1 MGIRFSS
8 ENLSPTTIINP
19 NEEDSVI
26 PEEFKK
32 KIIKEII
39 LPYYRS
45 NIEYV
50 INTKTGWS
58 KVGVAFFTT
67 STLLVGASSILSF
80 ASGTYPDRNLNF
92 IAGSIGLIALIFKE
106 FASYANSVDHVKT
119 LNINDLLKNIGIN
132 HQMKDMSANFEK
144 VIDKNGGSTSVHN
157 DEISAQIAE
166 LRGLINEKKNI
177 AEGENNV

>member
-1 MGIRFSS
+1 
-8 ENLSPTTIINP
+8 L
-19 NEEDSVI
+19 
-26 PEEFKK
+26 

-58 KVGVAFFTT
+58 KVGVAFFKTT
-67 STLLVGASSILSF
+67 TLLVGASSILSF

-144 VIDKNGGSTSVHN
+144 VIDKNGGTSVYN
-157 DEISAQIAE
+157 DEIAAQIAE
-166 LRGLINEKKNI
+166 LRGLINEKKNVPD
-177 AEGENNV
+177 GENNV